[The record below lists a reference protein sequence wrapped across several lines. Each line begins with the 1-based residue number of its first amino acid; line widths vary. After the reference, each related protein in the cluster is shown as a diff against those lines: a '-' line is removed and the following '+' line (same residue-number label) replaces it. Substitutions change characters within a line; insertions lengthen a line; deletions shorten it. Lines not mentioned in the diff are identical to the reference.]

1 MKAICEK
8 HGEYEAEVIEI
19 FGNRIQSGCP
29 VCEHEQDLQEQ
40 QELEARQSEARRQ
53 DLEERGIEPEFIG
66 ATLDGYRAEN
76 DSEAQ
81 ALQAA
86 MDLEAGRIKKLLLL
100 GTNGTGKTHLGCALV
115 QSCNGVRITMFEL
128 SAKIRAGFNAGRS
141 EVDTLDELLRYD
153 LIVIDEV
160 GRTKGSDAEKNWMS
174 YLIDKAHTRNKKLL
188 LISNRQTAKTLPP
201 ERRGEAFEYYFDNDV
216 ISRLRQDSRIVEV
229 RGRDRRCG
237 V

>member
-8 HGEYEAEVIEI
+8 HGEYESETLET
-19 FGNRIQSGCP
+19 FGIKIQSGCP
-29 VCEHEQDLQEQ
+29 LCEQEQ
-40 QELEARQSEARRQ
+40 EHQEKKELEARQQEARRQ
-53 DLEERGIEPEFIG
+53 ELQDRGIEPEFIN
-66 ATLDGYRAEN
+66 ATLDNYRPEN

-81 ALQAA
+81 ALQSA

-100 GTNGTGKTHLGCALV
+100 GSNGTGKTHLADALV
-115 QSCNGVRITMFEL
+115 KSCNGIRITMFEL
-128 SAKIRAGFNAGRS
+128 SARIRAGFSQGKS
-141 EVDTLDELLRYD
+141 ELDILDDLLRYD

-160 GRTKGSDAEKNWMS
+160 GRTKGSDSEKNWMS
-174 YLIDKAHTRNKKLL
+174 YLIDKVHTRNKKLL
-188 LISNRQTAKTLPP
+188 IISNRQTAKTLPP

-229 RGRDRRCG
+229 KGRDRRCG